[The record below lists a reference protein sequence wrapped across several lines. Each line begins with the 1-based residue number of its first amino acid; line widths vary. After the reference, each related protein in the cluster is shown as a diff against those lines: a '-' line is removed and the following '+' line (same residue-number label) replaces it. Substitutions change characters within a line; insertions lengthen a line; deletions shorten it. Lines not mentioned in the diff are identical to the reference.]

1 MELPFILSCPPRIN
15 SFNLLASNAG
25 NNAFWH
31 IIRLLSRVGFWFTLE
46 CDPGT
51 VLLSML
57 LFYYRQPLCRMRL
70 AASTIQFSRPIC
82 EETVSRLERNKKKSK
97 KSLPPSE
104 NPSPSTAPNPV
115 PVPDPAPKPD
125 PAPAPA
131 PDPTPDPD
139 PTPTPN
145 QPEDGQI
152 NYEHDHNSTNWM
164 NFRHYENEIGSTGP
178 SYQNEINVGRVVNEN
193 YGNRSNEYESLPE
206 CLRKYWEGLSI
217 DHK

>member
-31 IIRLLSRVGFWFTLE
+31 IIRLLSRG
-46 CDPGT
+46 
-51 VLLSML
+51 
-57 LFYYRQPLCRMRL
+57 
-70 AASTIQFSRPIC
+70 
-82 EETVSRLERNKKKSK
+82 NKKKSK

-115 PVPDPAPKPD
+115 PVPDPAPKPDPDPAPKPDPD